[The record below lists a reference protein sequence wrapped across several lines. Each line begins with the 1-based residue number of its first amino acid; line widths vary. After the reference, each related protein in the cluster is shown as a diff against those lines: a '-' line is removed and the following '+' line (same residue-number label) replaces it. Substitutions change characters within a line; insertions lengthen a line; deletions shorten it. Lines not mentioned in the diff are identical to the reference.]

1 MFEVIIENA
10 ATISTVLFFSFFC
23 VIIFNV
29 FKKGAKEKLQK
40 HSDIPLRDDNKK
52 HR

>member
-1 MFEVIIENA
+1 MFEFLIKNA
-10 ATISTVLFFSFFC
+10 STISTVLFFSFFC
-23 VIIFNV
+23 VIIFSV

-52 HR
+52 HK